1 MNQIKKVIIVGGGF
15 AGIQTAIDL
24 SKKNRSKDLEI
35 TLISDRDNF
44 EYYPALHG
52 YLSIDGPVPYHSIPL
67 ADIFSHRDVHIVIDK
82 VVSCDLNSKTVTL
95 ESGNVQTADYIVLAL
110 GSQSTFFGIE
120 GLSAMAFPFQNV
132 THATKLR
139 EHIQTLFEKHCSG
152 KDTADC
158 VVGLHFVVVGAGPN
172 GVDLAGELSTYSKY
186 LCKKHNLAESL
197 VTVDIIEGAP
207 GVLPMM
213 PKKVQDIATKRL
225 RQLGVN
231 VLCNRQLM
239 KQGSWT
245 VALADMTLGA
255 KTLIWTAGTTGND
268 LVTKIPDI
276 VLQKKNRITVNKNL
290 EIDQYLNCFVAGDI
304 ADTQFAGLAQT
315 AIHDGSYIADVISA
329 RLKGK
334 TIGVYIPKPVAYNIG
349 VGHGWSITKVGDMVI
364 SGRVS
369 SWLRKVI
376 DLKYFLSIL
385 PISKVWML
393 NPFKNKSRV

>member
-1 MNQIKKVIIVGGGF
+1 MNQLKKVVIVGGGF
-15 AGIQTAIDL
+15 AGIQTALDL
-24 SKKNRSKDLEI
+24 SKKHASKDLEI
-35 TLISDRDNF
+35 TLISDRENF

-52 YLSIDGPVPYHSIPL
+52 YLSIDGPVPYHTIPL
-67 ADIFSHRDVHIVIDK
+67 VDIFSRRGVNVIIEK
-82 VVSCDLNSKTVTL
+82 VITCDLDLKTVTL
-95 ESGNVQTADYIVLAL
+95 ESGSIVTADYVVLAL
-110 GSQSTFFGIE
+110 GSQSTFFGIG

-132 THATKLR
+132 SHAKKLR

-186 LCKKHNLAESL
+186 LCEKHNLTESL

-213 PKKVQDIATKRL
+213 PKNVQDIATKRL
-225 RQLGVN
+225 RELGVN

-245 VALADMTLGA
+245 IALADMTLGA
-255 KTLIWTAGTTGND
+255 KTLIWTAGTTGNE

-276 VLQKKNRITVNKNL
+276 VLQKKNRITLNQYL
-290 EIDQYLNCFVAGDI
+290 EIEKYPDCFVTGDI
-304 ADTQFAGLAQT
+304 ADTKFSGLAQT
-315 AIHDGSYIADVISA
+315 AIHDGAYVASAISA
-329 RLKGK
+329 KLKGK
-334 TIGVYIPKPVAYNIG
+334 TISAYVPKPVAYNIG
-349 VGHGWSITKVGDMVI
+349 VGHGWSITKVGDVVI
-364 SGRVS
+364 SGKIS
-369 SWLRKVI
+369 SWLRKII

-393 NPFKNKSRV
+393 NPFRGK